1 MGMAVAMFMRWSG
14 VTTDQYDSIMSRLEL
29 DANPAA
35 GEVLHVAS
43 LTDDGLEVCEVWQT
57 EQAARCF
64 LERRMLP
71 VAQELG
77 VGGEPEIRFMALR
90 NLYAADPDMID
101 RIGAVA
107 LPAMVA
113 EWAR

>member
-1 MGMAVAMFMRWSG
+1 MAVAMFMRWPGLTS
-14 VTTDQYDSIMSRLEL
+14 DQYDSIMARLEL

-35 GEVLHVAS
+35 GGVLHLAALS
-43 LTDDGLEVCEVWQT
+43 DDGLELCEVWQT
-57 EQAARCF
+57 EQAFRGF
-64 LERRMLP
+64 VEQRLLP
-71 VAQELG
+71 VARELE
-77 VGGEPEIRFMALR
+77 VLSEPDVRLLPMR

-101 RIGAVA
+101 RIGAVS